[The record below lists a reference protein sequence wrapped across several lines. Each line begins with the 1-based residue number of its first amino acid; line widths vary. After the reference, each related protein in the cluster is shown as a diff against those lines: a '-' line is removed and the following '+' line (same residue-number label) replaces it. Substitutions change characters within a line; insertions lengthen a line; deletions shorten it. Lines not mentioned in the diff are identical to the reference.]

1 MPIRIS
7 NTGLKTKME
16 KPYIDKSDPQKGSL
30 FCFCTFT
37 HMKVQQHFTVAEA
50 TQKLQRYCAY
60 QERCH
65 KEVKSKLQEM
75 GMIPLAID
83 TIITQ
88 LIQDNFLNETRFAE
102 NFVRGKFNQ
111 KKWGK
116 VRLVRELRARDI
128 SEFNIKAA
136 LKQIDAS
143 DYTATLNALAK
154 KRVAQ
159 LPPIHP
165 QKKRKKLADYLL
177 YRGWESHLVFEKV
190 NELI

>member
-7 NTGLKTKME
+7 NTVLKIKKE
-16 KPYIDKSDPQKGSL
+16 KQYVDKSGPRKGPL

-37 HMKVQQHFTVAEA
+37 PMKVQQHFTVAEA

-65 KEVKSKLQEM
+65 KEVRQKLQEM

-83 TIITQ
+83 AIITQ
-88 LIQDNFLNETRFAE
+88 LIEDNFLNETRFAE

-116 VRLVRELRARDI
+116 IRLVRELRARDI
-128 SEFNIKAA
+128 SEFNIKSA
-136 LKQIDAS
+136 LKQIAPS
-143 DYTATLNALAK
+143 DYSETLEILAQ
-154 KRVAQ
+154 KRLGQ
-159 LPPIHP
+159 LPDMHP
-165 QKKRKKLADYLL
+165 QKRRKKLADYLL